1 MTAYV
6 FAQLSIHDRARYDR
20 YAAAFFPTLQP
31 FGGRL
36 LAADEAPQVLEG
48 DWDREKLVLIAFPD
62 AAAAKAWAASPA
74 YQAIAVD
81 RLAGS
86 EAVVLLAEGL
96 GGPF

>member
-1 MTAYV
+1 MSAYIV
-6 FAQLSIHDRARYDR
+6 AQLSIHDRARYDR

-36 LAADEAPQVLEG
+36 LAADEGPQVLEG
-48 DWDREKLVLIAFPD
+48 AWARDKLVLIAFPD
-62 AAAAKAWAASPA
+62 AAAAKAWAASAA

-86 EAVVLLAEGL
+86 EAVVLLAEG
-96 GGPF
+96 FAA

>member
-6 FAQLSIHDRARYDR
+6 VAQLSIHDRALYDR
-20 YAAAFFPTLQP
+20 YAAGFFPTLQP

-36 LAADEAPQVLEG
+36 LAADEGPQVLEG
-48 DWDREKLVLIAFPD
+48 DWARDKLVLIAFPD
-62 AAAAKAWAASPA
+62 AAAAKAWAASAA

-86 EAVVLLAEGL
+86 EAVVLLAQGL
-96 GGPF
+96 GS